1 MLAAVLAGMP
11 VKVSGGQAAARPVE
25 IYFNMG
31 HPENPTTEDMKEG
44 RRIGDEECKQ
54 RPGRADHPIL
64 RLKGRG
70 AEGGKEWIPVTKLF
84 KEDVASV
91 IAEKNIG
98 PTNPNYDKYLERVN
112 RLRNTGDAY
121 LYPVQIIGKD
131 VTYEEVADILVRLG
145 HRGQAWQGRSRASA
159 SDRKTAR
166 PTDFSPMRR
175 ASAKR
180 RDSP

>member
-1 MLAAVLAGMP
+1 MP
-11 VKVSGGQAAARPVE
+11 VKVSGGQAAARSVE
-25 IYFNMG
+25 IYFDMG
-31 HPENPTTEDMKEG
+31 HPERPTAKDMEEG
-44 RRIGDEECKQ
+44 RRMGGEECKQ
-54 RPGRADHPIL
+54 WLGRADYPIF
-64 RLKGRG
+64 RLKSRG

-98 PTNPNYDKYLERVN
+98 PTNPNYGKYLERLN

-166 PTDFSPMRR
+166 RNGLFSDAVR
-175 ASAKR
+175 
-180 RDSP
+180 